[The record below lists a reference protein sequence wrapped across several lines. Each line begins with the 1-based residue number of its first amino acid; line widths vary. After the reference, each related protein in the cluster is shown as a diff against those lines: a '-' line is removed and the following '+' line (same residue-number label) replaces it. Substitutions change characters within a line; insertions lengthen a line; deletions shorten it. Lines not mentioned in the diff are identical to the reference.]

1 MSLHIVPQKTYFV
14 IFGLLMILTVV
25 TVWVATI
32 ELGRLNTI
40 VALTI
45 AFSKALLVILYF
57 MHVRYSSNLIRVTAA
72 SGLLWLGIMMII
84 MLSDYQTRDWLVVPR
99 GW

>member
-1 MSLHIVPQKTYFV
+1 MSSHVVPQKTYLI
-14 IFGLLMILTVV
+14 IFGLLMILTAI
-25 TVWVATI
+25 TVWVATV

-40 VALTI
+40 AALTI
-45 AFSKALLVILYF
+45 AFGKALLVVLYF

-72 SGLLWLGIMMII
+72 SGLLWLAIMMII

>member
-1 MSLHIVPQKTYFV
+1 MSSHIVPQKTYFV
-14 IFGLLMILTVV
+14 IFFLLMILTAV

-72 SGLLWLGIMMII
+72 SGLLWLAIMMII